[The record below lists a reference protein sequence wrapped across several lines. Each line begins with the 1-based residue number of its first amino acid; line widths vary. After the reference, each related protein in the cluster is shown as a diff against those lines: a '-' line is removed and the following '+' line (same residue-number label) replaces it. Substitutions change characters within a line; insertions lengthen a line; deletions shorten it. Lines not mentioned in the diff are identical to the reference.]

1 MTTTRSLNGTGI
13 LADGRRLLRLALRLD
28 AVVTGVNGLVYLALA
43 GPLEDLLGLGAG
55 TGRTLGV
62 FLLLYAA
69 AVWTV
74 SMPRV
79 PNRVAV
85 SAVVETNLLWTV
97 LSVVAVV
104 TGWLSLSTAGSVWA
118 ILQAVAVAGFAA
130 VQYTAQRRS

>member
-28 AVVTGVNGLVYLALA
+28 AVVTGLNGLVYLALA

-55 TGRTLGV
+55 TGRALGV
-62 FLLLYAA
+62 LLLLYAA
-69 AVWTV
+69 FVWAVSV
-74 SMPRV
+74 PRV
-79 PNRVAV
+79 PNRAAV
-85 SAVVETNLLWTV
+85 SAVVEVNLLWTV

-104 TGWLSLSTAGSVWA
+104 TGWLSLNTAGSVWA

-130 VQYTAQRRS
+130 VQYTARRRS